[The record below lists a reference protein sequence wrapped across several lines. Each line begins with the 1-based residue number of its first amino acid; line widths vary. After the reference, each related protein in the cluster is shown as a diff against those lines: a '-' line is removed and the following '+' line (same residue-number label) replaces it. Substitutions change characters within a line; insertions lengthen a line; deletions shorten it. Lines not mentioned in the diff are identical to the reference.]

1 MKKQII
7 AKFLNAVS
15 TWRALVIALRN
26 AQKRGDSRAKS
37 ALMRAMFYW
46 RKEAERFKCSVDAIL
61 FCKFAR
67 V

>member
-37 ALMRAMFYW
+37 ALMRSMFYW
-46 RKEAERFKCSVDAIL
+46 RKEAERIKRYLDVVL
-61 FCKFAR
+61 FCKTSE

>member
-7 AKFLNAVS
+7 AKFLNAVN

-46 RKEAERFKCSVDAIL
+46 RKEAERFKRYVDVVL
-61 FCKFAR
+61 FCKNCE